1 MVITRKFALP
11 LSIAAGTY
19 ACVIRPHLLHW
30 GATDQEVRGPFPGA
44 DLIPGGSRSA
54 TMAVT
59 LDAPP
64 DRVWPWLVQMGADRA
79 GWYSWD
85 HLDNWGHPS
94 DTRIHPE
101 WQAIKVGDT
110 PVGHARREPRVGSR
124 STGAGAFPGFAHV
137 SRPARSPVRP

>member
-1 MVITRKFALP
+1 MRSDCSPSRKWSESDMVTLRKLALP
-11 LSIAAGTY
+11 LSISAGIY
-19 ACVIRPHLLHW
+19 ACAIRPRILHW
-30 GATDQEVRGPFPGA
+30 DATDEEVHGSYPGA
-44 DLIPGGSRSA
+44 ELIPGGTRSA

-79 GWYSWD
+79 AAYSWV

-101 WQAIKVGDT
+101 WQSISVGDHLAT
-110 PVGHARREPRVGSR
+110 MPDGSLGWEVAALEP
-124 STGAGAFPGFAHV
+124 
-137 SRPARSPVRP
+137 